1 MEQVRKLE
9 LDDIEQ
15 ILQLR
20 IGIQNYDAK
29 FEIQNC
35 DEDFMDYNKTI
46 LKEEELI
53 RCTKRYIIDNLNKNI
68 YMFGLFIN
76 DELIANCGFYIDRH
90 FPTYTN
96 KTGMTGHICNV
107 FTKEQYRNL
116 GYQKK
121 VFNFCFDFA
130 KEMGI
135 TNFILSSVNPKAI
148 KMYKAF
154 GFKENNHIYSYK
166 I

>member
-1 MEQVRKLE
+1 MIKKVEY
-9 LDDIEQ
+9 
-15 ILQLR
+15 
-20 IGIQNYDAK
+20 NYD
-29 FEIQNC
+29 QVVN
-35 DEDFMDYNKTI
+35 
-46 LKEEELI
+46 
-53 RCTKRYIIDNLNKNI
+53 

-76 DELIANCGFYIDRH
+76 DELIANCGFDIDRH

-116 GYQKK
+116 GYQRK

-130 KEMGI
+130 KKMGI
-135 TNFILSSVNPKAI
+135 TNFSLSSVNPKAI
-148 KMYKAF
+148 QVYKSF